1 MVTFEHAD
9 EALEYLKESDIPAA
23 KVKTY
28 ADLLDD
34 QKKTILADQYMK
46 ATGSQG
52 DKNKIA
58 ESSEAY
64 KEHIQFILIM
74 CVLYVVGVWGGP
86 IIYVLYPIALLV
98 LGMKQG
104 YFELFILTIWIL
116 ILVAMTIPMMNSF
129 SEMRMTGC

>member
-64 KEHIQFILIM
+64 KEHIQKLHDAK
-74 CVLYVVGVWGGP
+74 YEWE
-86 IIYVLYPIALLV
+86 IYRNKRKSA
-98 LGMKQG
+98 
-104 YFELFILTIWIL
+104 ELQIEIWRSQN
-116 ILVAMTIPMMNSF
+116 AN
-129 SEMRMTGC
+129 MRRGNV